1 MHLGFERPGYPG
13 YAVMRSLMT
22 STPLSFAAV
31 PLTDRPWTAAV
42 PALRDIDCGFAP
54 FYAGEQAKPAMAR
67 AGAVEAAGLA
77 RQAGIDP
84 SSVLY
89 LDIAA
94 TGRLR
99 QAHFDYVAGWIA
111 GIGQDTAYWPGIRC
125 SHLLTA
131 AQLNEAFDDIP
142 TWIFNA
148 PSAGRCIV
156 DPGAASP
163 PRPANSGYPAA
174 LLWQYRASNP
184 GPLDLV
190 WLDRDSTENVRLR
203 QVSLISSVV
212 PNPADPLAELSLSFQ
227 G

>member
-1 MHLGFERPGYPG
+1 MG
-13 YAVMRSLMT
+13 
-22 STPLSFAAV
+22 
-31 PLTDRPWTAAV
+31 
-42 PALRDIDCGFAP
+42 
-54 FYAGEQAKPAMAR
+54 R
-67 AGAVEAAGLA
+67 AGALAAAGLA
-77 RQAGIDP
+77 RRAGIDP
-84 SSVLY
+84 FSVLY

-111 GIGQDTAYWPGIRC
+111 GIGQDTTYWAGVRC

-131 AQLNEAFDDIP
+131 AQLNEAFDDVP

-148 PSAGRCIV
+148 PSAGRCTV

-163 PRPANSGYPAA
+163 PRPATSGYPDA

-212 PNPADPLAELSLSFQ
+212 PNPADPLAYLSLSAQ